1 MEKAKDVILI
11 KVCVDSMDE
20 LKKFIKKMEQEY
32 GSTHTLVYKV
42 GVFMLSV
49 FKRVVGFRYV
59 DMLRSIFIAFQ
70 HTDYIKICLYG
81 TLSSIDFATVDEGD
95 NKVFS

>member
-1 MEKAKDVILI
+1 MEKVKNVIEI

-42 GVFMLSV
+42 DVFDAKHL
-49 FKRVVGFRYV
+49 
-59 DMLRSIFIAFQ
+59 
-70 HTDYIKICLYG
+70 
-81 TLSSIDFATVDEGD
+81 
-95 NKVFS
+95 

>member
-1 MEKAKDVILI
+1 MYSFNELSEKHNLTLEKAKNVIEI

-42 GVFMLSV
+42 DVFDV
-49 FKRVVGFRYV
+49 KR
-59 DMLRSIFIAFQ
+59 L
-70 HTDYIKICLYG
+70 
-81 TLSSIDFATVDEGD
+81 
-95 NKVFS
+95 